1 MTLCEGKALLRQK
14 HKQARLAMTAE
25 EKQHKDERIFEQMCK
40 ILDNTAEN
48 TVFTY
53 VSGDIEVDTR
63 RIIHYSLMV
72 GKRVAVPRCLDGNGT
87 MRFYYIDSPE
97 QLIKGRF
104 GILEP
109 RADCAEVRDLSQGL
123 CIVPGLS
130 FDGRGRRLGFGKGYY
145 DRFLAE
151 FGGTAVGLC
160 YACGFTKALPT
171 DNFDRPVEI
180 LVTEAGVYRF
190 NLCS

>member
-1 MTLCEGKALLRQK
+1 MTRG
-14 HKQARLAMTAE
+14 E
-25 EKQHKDERIFEQMCK
+25 EKAVLRRENKRLRIEMSAEKKQHNNEKISEQMCEIIDK
-40 ILDNTAEN
+40 SAEN

-63 RIIHYSLMV
+63 RIINYSLKV

-87 MRFYYIDSPE
+87 MRFYYIDSPA
-97 QLIKGRF
+97 QLQKGRF

-109 RADCAEVRDLSQGL
+109 CAYCKEADDLSRGL

-130 FDGRGRRLGFGKGYY
+130 FDGKGCRLGFGKGYY

-151 FGGTAVGLC
+151 FKGTAVGLC
-160 YACGFTKALPT
+160 YACNVTHSLPT
-171 DNFDRPVEI
+171 DSFDRPVDM

-190 NLCS
+190 NLCL